1 MITRSSFLT
10 ICSLCQNVCITVN
23 LPLLLRRDS
32 KLTSE
37 TSPLL
42 WKPDK
47 AGFSAVAHMWNGQNA
62 HLRKEVIK
70 KQKVC
75 NLDTK
80 SAAEPLAWVVTIVIF
95 KTVHFFIYYR
105 LSSICQ
111 THNKRDTAMRMDL
124 VQLSE
129 FWASYTI
136 EISFS
141 F

>member
-1 MITRSSFLT
+1 MPKYMYWIHHRESSPSPPERF
-10 ICSLCQNVCITVN
+10 QVN
-23 LPLLLRRDS
+23 LWNI
-32 KLTSE
+32 TS
-37 TSPLL
+37 SV
-42 WKPDK
+42 KPDK
-47 AGFSAVAHMWNGQNA
+47 AGFSAVAHMWNGQKA

-80 SAAEPLAWVVTIVIF
+80 SAAEQLSWVVTIVIF

-111 THNKRDTAMRMDL
+111 THNKLDTAMRMDL